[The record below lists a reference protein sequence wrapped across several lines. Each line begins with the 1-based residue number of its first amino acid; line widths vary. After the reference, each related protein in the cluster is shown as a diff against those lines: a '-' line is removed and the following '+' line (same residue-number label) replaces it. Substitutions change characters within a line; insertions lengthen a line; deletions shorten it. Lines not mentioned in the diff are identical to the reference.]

1 VGWLTN
7 DLSSRESVER
17 LFEEQRP
24 DVVYHLAGLA
34 EGATRL
40 EMVEPTFD
48 SIVVSTKNVLI
59 AAAQQRRPR
68 VMLAGSLEEPQDNE
82 SAPASPYAAAKYA
95 ASAYGRMFN
104 ALYEVPV
111 VNLRTFMTYGPGQR
125 ETKIVPYVITSLL
138 QGRAP
143 ELASG
148 RRPVDWIYVDD
159 VIAGMVEAATAPGVA
174 GATIDLGSGKLL
186 TIREMVEAITR
197 AIRPGVAPRFGAVA
211 DRPVETTRVA
221 DVAATKQL
229 IDWQPLTSLDEGVA
243 RTVAWH
249 REQLSGKG
257 GFA

>member
-1 VGWLTN
+1 
-7 DLSSRESVER
+7 
-17 LFEEQRP
+17 
-24 DVVYHLAGLA
+24 
-34 EGATRL
+34 
-40 EMVEPTFD
+40 
-48 SIVVSTKNVLI
+48 
-59 AAAQQRRPR
+59 
-68 VMLAGSLEEPQDNE
+68 
-82 SAPASPYAAAKYA
+82 
-95 ASAYGRMFN
+95 
-104 ALYEVPV
+104 
-111 VNLRTFMTYGPGQR
+111 
-125 ETKIVPYVITSLL
+125 VPYVITSLL

-159 VIAGMVEAATAPGVA
+159 VIAGMVVAATAPAVA

-221 DVAATKQL
+221 EIAVTRRL